1 MNSAFSFNPMDPQLL
16 ADPYPIFRQM
26 RENDPVHRSDLGFLV
41 MTRYEDCRHVLID
54 KTFGQGDFVRNIQLF
69 YDADF
74 DVLSHPAY
82 AWLSRVFVMQD
93 PPQHTRVRDLVAGA
107 LTHKRVREMAPPAT
121 GISYFKPSET
131 LLSGDRRHWLPLK
144 RPLSNRAG
152 PWA

>member
-41 MTRYEDCRHVLID
+41 MTRFDDCRHVLID

-82 AWLSRVFVMQD
+82 A
-93 PPQHTRVRDLVAGA
+93 A
-107 LTHKRVREMAPPAT
+107 
-121 GISYFKPSET
+121 
-131 LLSGDRRHWLPLK
+131 
-144 RPLSNRAG
+144 
-152 PWA
+152 